1 MRPIVNQI
9 INIIIADR
17 NLLNPAERY
26 RVGLIE
32 SWASISGNL
41 LLTIIKM
48 VFGLLSNSIAL
59 IADAVHSASDIFSSL
74 VVLIGFM
81 VAKKKPDPEHPH
93 GHGRTEYLAGL
104 GISVILIGAGG
115 AFIYNS
121 SIRLAEGIYASPS
134 IPAIV
139 AVVIAILIKEFLYRF
154 SAQLGKLINSETLL
168 GDAWHHRSDSLSSAL
183 VLIALLGRYFG
194 LYSLDAYFGFVIAL
208 FIIYA
213 GLKIARNSCSRL
225 LGAAPDQELQEEV
238 ICCARE
244 IDGVLDAHDLEI
256 HDYGS
261 WKVITIHIEINGN
274 LSLEKAHDIAEQV
287 EDQVSENFYCNTIV
301 HLDPS

>member
-121 SIRLAEGIYASPS
+121 SIRLAKGIYASPS